1 MIPAFSGISAC
12 MFYLRAFS
20 PSVEIAYDQFKE
32 IVSSNIEEKKIF
44 NCKKSYHEDLDI
56 KSNYIILDNISFS
69 YEKNKKLIEKIN
81 VRIPKNSFVSIVGPS
96 GSGKTTLQ
104 SIMMGLIKP
113 DQGNIFFENQNIECV
128 KEKWLK
134 RISYVSQNFSV

>member
-44 NCKKSYHEDLDI
+44 NGKRNYKRDLDI
-56 KSNYIILDNISFS
+56 KSNYLILDNVSFS
-69 YEKNKKLIEKIN
+69 YEQNKN
-81 VRIPKNSFVSIVGPS
+81 
-96 GSGKTTLQ
+96 
-104 SIMMGLIKP
+104 
-113 DQGNIFFENQNIECV
+113 
-128 KEKWLK
+128 
-134 RISYVSQNFSV
+134 